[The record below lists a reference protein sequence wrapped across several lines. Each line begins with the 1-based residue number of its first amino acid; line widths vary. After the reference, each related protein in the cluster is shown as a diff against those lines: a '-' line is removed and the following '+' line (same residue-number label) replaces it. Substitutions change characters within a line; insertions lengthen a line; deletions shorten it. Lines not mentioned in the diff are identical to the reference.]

1 MHFVLKLEK
10 KKQQQQQS
18 IHSFWTTNQSFRFY
32 LNNDSHFFVFI
43 LDISLPADSGINL
56 TVKRKLA
63 VVLYLE
69 KDGFYA

>member
-1 MHFVLKLEK
+1 MHFVLKLE

-18 IHSFWTTNQSFRFY
+18 IHSFWTTDQSFRFY
-32 LNNDSHFFVFI
+32 LNNDSRFFVFI